1 MASPMIWI
9 YFLQLLQLVSC
20 VPIISFPFNAQLP
33 PVARIGRLYSYSFSS
48 YTFQSDSNITYQL
61 RNGPKWLSLD
71 GKDRRLFGIPTD
83 RDVAPTQGN
92 VVGQTFQIIA
102 TDATGSRTM
111 DGTIVISREDGP
123 EIKIPV
129 SEQIKRF
136 GSYSAPSSI
145 LSYPSTDFSF
155 SFDTNTFA
163 HPSSGINY
171 YASSGN
177 SSPLPAWVKFD
188 ATTLRFSG
196 RTPTSEA
203 LYQPPQ
209 KFDMRLIASDVA
221 GFSSTSIDFSIVVG
235 SHKLS
240 AESPVITLNVSRGTS
255 FKYGG
260 LASSVKLDGK
270 SASSKDL
277 TTTVAALPGWLKF
290 DSETWVIEGMPGKDD
305 RSTNFTVKFTDSFSD
320 TLEVLVMANVA
331 TGLFRKTLDEIEAT
345 PGERFSLDV
354 APYLRD
360 PKDIELKMVTKSGQ
374 DWLKLDGL
382 EITGDV
388 PTSAVDNLE
397 IRIEATSRSSNVMES
412 ELFQVSFRPVDG
424 STKTLSSAT
433 STASPTEKPHKTSD
447 AADEDEDGSN
457 EHGLGT
463 GALLLATILP
473 ILAVCF
479 IVMLLVY
486 LMKRRRMRKSKTSRK
501 DFRDKISKPIVG
513 SLRVT
518 GSGEGEEAF
527 RNMAASNNQ
536 ASQAE
541 KGVMR
546 HGGSRVSSRSSHTLG
561 SISSS
566 RGLGPHNTGYAP
578 LRDGSSD
585 SDRRSWFTVERVGTG
600 RRSQGSRSD
609 TTGPRSTHQLLPT
622 PPFLSYAG
630 EGAFHGGLEFAIPS
644 LSELPNLQLDPELVS
659 NHPEKPRSAAMFSTI
674 TSSSAAL
681 PSSRLNSPEVESGF
695 VPTIPSPAITP
706 APSSLPSIPP
716 PTLNSVSPPPPVPA
730 RSRARTLSS
739 GGSVRRNYRQSRT
752 SSDRDWTTIADSDA
766 GVLPDLPPPMP
777 SHQWASRQGTDMS
790 LPRPESSRSKRA
802 KSFITETSF
811 GSAENWRVIGRY
823 DRNAPQLPPPVQGLG
838 HRRSSPD
845 LSASGTGSKL
855 ADPAIAAIPIPPEPT
870 SRPASSRPVS
880 RSRYSKLNEDEEKA
894 KEVPASTSAAGWRR
908 EDSEKASRGSFA
920 AFI

>member
-1 MASPMIWI
+1 MASPMIWL

-33 PVARIGRLYSYSFSS
+33 PVARIKRLYSYSFSS
-48 YTFQSDSNITYQL
+48 YTFQSDTNITYQL

-83 RDVAPTQGN
+83 KDVPPTQGN

-102 TDATGSRTM
+102 TDSTGSRTM
-111 DGTIVISREDGP
+111 DGTIVVSREAGP

-155 SFDTNTFA
+155 SFNTTTFA
-163 HPSSGINY
+163 HPSNGINY

-188 ATTLRFSG
+188 ATTLSFSG
-196 RTPTSEA
+196 RTPTFEA

-209 KFDMRLIASDVA
+209 KFDIRLIASDVA

-240 AESPVITLNVSRGTS
+240 AESPVITLNASRGTS

-260 LASSVKLDGK
+260 LANAIRLDGK
-270 SASSKDL
+270 PASSKDL
-277 TTTVAALPGWLKF
+277 ATTVAALPGWLKF
-290 DSETWVIEGMPGKDD
+290 DSETWVIEGMPNKGD

-331 TGLFRKTLDEIEAT
+331 TGLFEKTLDEIEAT

-360 PKDIELKMVTKSGQ
+360 PKDIELKIVTKPGQ

-388 PTSAVDNLE
+388 PSSAVDNLD

-412 ELFQVSFRPVDG
+412 ELFQISFRPVDG
-424 STKTLSSAT
+424 STKTLPSAT
-433 STASPTEKPHKTSD
+433 STASPTESPKKTGD
-447 AADEDEDGSN
+447 ETDEDEDESSGHS
-457 EHGLGT
+457 LRT
-463 GALLLATILP
+463 STVLLATILP
-473 ILAVCF
+473 IVAVAL
-479 IVMLLVY
+479 IIMLLVY
-486 LMKRRRMRKSKTSRK
+486 LMKRRRIRRSKASRK

-513 SLRVT
+513 SLRIT

-527 RNMAASNNQ
+527 RNVAASNNQ

-561 SISSS
+561 SVSSS
-566 RGLGPHNTGYAP
+566 RGLGSHNTGYAP

-585 SDRRSWFTVERVGTG
+585 DDRRSWFTVERLATG

-622 PPFLSYAG
+622 PPFLSYTG
-630 EGAFHGGLEFAIPS
+630 EGSFHNGLEFAIPS
-644 LSELPNLQLDPELVS
+644 LSELPNLQLDPEIVS
-659 NHPEKPRSAAMFSTI
+659 NHPEKPRSAAMYSTI

-681 PSSRLNSPEVESGF
+681 PSSRLNSPEVGSGF
-695 VPTIPSPAITP
+695 APTIPSPALTP
-706 APSSLPSIPP
+706 APASVPSIPP
-716 PTLNSVSPPPPVPA
+716 TTANSVSPPPPAVPA

-739 GGSVRRNYRQSRT
+739 GGSVRRNFRQSRA
-752 SSDRDWTTIADSDA
+752 SSDRDWTTIADSDGG
-766 GVLPDLPPPMP
+766 GVPDLPPPMP
-777 SHQWASRQGTDMS
+777 SHQGLSRHGTDMS
-790 LPRPESSRSKRA
+790 LPRPESSKRA
-802 KSFITETSF
+802 KSFITEPSF
-811 GSAENWRVIGRY
+811 GSTENWRVIGRY
-823 DRNAPQLPPPVQGLG
+823 DRNAPPQLPPPVQALG
-838 HRRSSPD
+838 HRRSSPT
-845 LSASGTGSKL
+845 LSTSGTGAKVV
-855 ADPAIAAIPIPPEPT
+855 DPATTTIPIPPEPK

-894 KEVPASTSAAGWRR
+894 KEVPVPTSAAGWRR